1 MPFAFPV
8 PEMRSVLRL
17 AAPIALTQ
25 IGLVLYGTVDM
36 IFVGRL
42 GPEAIAA
49 VGLGAVTYFT
59 VLVTGMG
66 IVMGIDSHSAKAF
79 GAGKPELCGQLL
91 IHTLVLALATALP
104 LFLFMSV
111 AGIAYRIIGV
121 VPEIADGAI
130 VYISLLRWCV
140 FPALCFIAFRQF
152 LQSMNITAPLI
163 AAIVIGN
170 VANALFDVALIFGR
184 FGAPKLGVPGSAI
197 ATVTA
202 NFVMLAVA
210 GWGAW
215 RELRRI
221 DFKFHG
227 WHPRLFW
234 DVFSLGLP
242 AGLQML
248 AEVLVFSFVTAL
260 VGRLGAD
267 TLAAHQLTLQLAS
280 FTFMVPMGLSHAAAA
295 RVGQALGRG
304 EPREAA
310 LLGRAATI
318 LAVGFMAI
326 TGVCFASM
334 PGVFFGIFAAPPLV
348 VSLGRPLLYCSA
360 AFQVFDGTQAVLT
373 GALRGLGETRKP
385 FVLNLIGHWMIGLPV
400 GVFLG
405 FKRGWGATGLW
416 IGLLTGLV
424 VVACLLWLDWE
435 RRTATVAQT

>member
-1 MPFAFPV
+1 MAFRLPL
-8 PEMRSVLRL
+8 PEIRSVLRL

-42 GPEAIAA
+42 GPAAIAA

-104 LFLFMSV
+104 LFFSMSL
-111 AGIAYRIIGV
+111 AGIGYRLIGV
-121 VPEIADGAI
+121 VPAVAESAI
-130 VYISLLRWCV
+130 VYISILRWCV
-140 FPALCFIAFRQF
+140 FPALCFIACRQF

-170 VANALFDVALIFGR
+170 LANAFFDAALIFGR

-197 ATVTA
+197 ATVAA

-210 GWGAW
+210 GLGAY
-215 RELRRI
+215 RALRRI
-221 DFKFHG
+221 DFRFRG

-248 AEVLVFSFVTAL
+248 AEVLVFSLVTAL

-267 TLAAHQLTLQLAS
+267 TLAAHQLTLNLAS

-295 RVGQALGRG
+295 RVGQAIGRG
-304 EPREAA
+304 DARSAA
-310 LLGRAATI
+310 LLGRAATL
-318 LAVGFMAI
+318 LAVAFMAVM
-326 TGVCFASM
+326 GVCFASM
-334 PGVFFGIFAAPPLV
+334 PGVFFGIFSAPPIV
-348 VSLGRPLLYCSA
+348 VSL
-360 AFQVFDGTQAVLT
+360 
-373 GALRGLGETRKP
+373 
-385 FVLNLIGHWMIGLPV
+385 
-400 GVFLG
+400 
-405 FKRGWGATGLW
+405 
-416 IGLLTGLV
+416 
-424 VVACLLWLDWE
+424 
-435 RRTATVAQT
+435 